1 MDTANSAVE
10 SKGGADKRPGL
21 LYPLMLIAA
30 ITVIVFSVAGIAT
43 MMGWMP
49 TALSDSDPAAKAS
62 CVNCGV
68 VESISVKYPIRVR
81 MSDGSRRT
89 SYQRTQPA
97 LSVGQ
102 KVRVTEQAVVTA
114 G

>member
-1 MDTANSAVE
+1 MDTVDAMKTASPLE
-10 SKGGADKRPGL
+10 KRTGI
-21 LYPLMLIAA
+21 LYPVMLIAA
-30 ITVIVFSVAGIAT
+30 IALIVLSVAGIAT

-49 TALSDSDPAAKAS
+49 SALSDSDPAAKAS